1 MEHEKIFQEAF
12 DQIETLLEPKGVK
25 SFLNLEYDDLNQCHF
40 SPLGLWVRNHLLKS
54 SGALYQLFHRAGIV
68 QKDDMSDLV
77 IRLFYIRLRLK
88 HKPVTENGNVL
99 HLPAADKFRL

>member
-68 QKDDMSDLV
+68 QK
-77 IRLFYIRLRLK
+77 
-88 HKPVTENGNVL
+88 PVTENGNVL